1 MPNLSLC
8 KNCGALTRGVDDP
21 GCGNEDCDDSET
33 VTFLNSH
40 GTFGQI
46 GELDDDDLE
55 AVLNAHERDTRVIN
69 EFSDLFLDVVG
80 TEWGFNAD
88 AYVSPTLDEIEE
100 YIEGAREVLINEEGF
115 TNEELDEVKRE
126 AQEHVELYGEGQL
139 RKLYEEIRTETVLN
153 PYLDY
158 GY

>member
-1 MPNLSLC
+1 M
-8 KNCGALTRGVDDP
+8 
-21 GCGNEDCDDSET
+21 
-33 VTFLNSH
+33 TFLNSH

-55 AVLNAHERDTRVIN
+55 AVLNAHERDARVIN

-100 YIEGAREVLINEEGF
+100 YIEGGREVLKREEGF
-115 TNEELDEVKRE
+115 SDEELDEVKQE
-126 AQEHVELYGEGQL
+126 AQEHVEMWGEEQL
-139 RKLYEEIRTETVLN
+139 KNVVRGNQNRNGTESLS
-153 PYLDY
+153 
-158 GY
+158 